1 MNVCRLSFEAVDDF
15 GNLALRTEKPTGV
28 PEGYGVPYAY
38 KYYVIPHDDL
48 KKIAAVLTEAA
59 KAVEHDERD

>member
-1 MNVCRLSFEAVDDF
+1 MNVYRLYFEAVDDF
-15 GNLALRTEKPTGV
+15 GNLTLRTEKPTGV

-38 KYYVIPHDDL
+38 KYYVISHDDL

-59 KAVEHDERD
+59 GVVEHAERD